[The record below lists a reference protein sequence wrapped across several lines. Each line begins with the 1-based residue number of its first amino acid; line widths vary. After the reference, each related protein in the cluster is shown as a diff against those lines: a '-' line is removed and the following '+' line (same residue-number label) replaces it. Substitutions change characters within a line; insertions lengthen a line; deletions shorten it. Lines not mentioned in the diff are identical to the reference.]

1 MCKIAFLGGGSMTEA
16 IISGINAKG
25 EIKPSQMSVMNKQNQ
40 ERLIFLNQKYGVTT
54 AFNYENLLKD
64 ASVVVV
70 AVKPKDVFDAL
81 TSIKPFITKNIL
93 LISVVAG
100 ISIVNMEKILS
111 ENIAIVRCMPNTSAT
126 VGKSATAMSTN
137 QHVTKEQLELTTT
150 LLEAIGIVKLVK
162 EAQLDA
168 VTGLS
173 GSGPA
178 YIYYLVEA
186 MQDSAEQIG
195 LEKEA
200 AKSLIL
206 QTIIGA
212 AEMLLHSPKTPQT
225 LRQEV
230 TSPGGTTEAGLKVL
244 QSKEVKSAFID
255 CIIEATEQS
264 KRMGKKLTEEINTK
278 SLTI

>member
-40 ERLIFLNQKYGVTT
+40 ERLIFLNQTYGVTT

-100 ISIVNMEKILS
+100 ISIVSMEKILS

-162 EAQLDA
+162 EAQLDG

-186 MQDSAEQIG
+186 MEDSAEQIG

-200 AKSLIL
+200 AKALIL

-212 AEMLLHSPKTPQT
+212 AEMLLQSPKTPQT

-230 TSPGGTTEAGLKVL
+230 TSPGGTTEAGLKIL

-264 KRMGKKLTEEINTK
+264 KRMGKKLTEEINRK

>member
-40 ERLIFLNQKYGVTT
+40 ERLIFLNQTYGVTT

-100 ISIVNMEKILS
+100 ISIVSMEKILS

-162 EAQLDA
+162 EAQLDG

-186 MQDSAEQIG
+186 MEDSAEQIG

-200 AKSLIL
+200 AKALIL

-212 AEMLLHSPKTPQT
+212 AEMLLQSPKTPQT

-230 TSPGGTTEAGLKVL
+230 TSPGGTTEAGLKIL

-264 KRMGKKLTEEINTK
+264 KRMGKKLTEEINSK

>member
-40 ERLIFLNQKYGVTT
+40 ERLIFLNQTYGVTT
-54 AFNYENLLKD
+54 AFNYENLLMD

-100 ISIVNMEKILS
+100 ISIVSMEKILS

-162 EAQLDA
+162 EAQLDG

-186 MQDSAEQIG
+186 MEDSAEQIG

-200 AKSLIL
+200 AKALIL

-212 AEMLLHSPKTPQT
+212 AEMLLQSPKTPQT

-230 TSPGGTTEAGLKVL
+230 TSPGGTTEAGLKIL

-264 KRMGKKLTEEINTK
+264 KRMGKKLTEEINSK